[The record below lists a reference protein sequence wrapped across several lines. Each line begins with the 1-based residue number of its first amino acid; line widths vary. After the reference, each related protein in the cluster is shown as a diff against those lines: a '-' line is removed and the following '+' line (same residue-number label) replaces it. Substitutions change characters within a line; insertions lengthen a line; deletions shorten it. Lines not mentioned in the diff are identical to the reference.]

1 MALDHYFSKSFE
13 KGIRILNLFNPE
25 RTSLNLKEVSEEMGL
40 NMTSAFRYVNTLI
53 QLNYLKKEPKTKVLK
68 LGIAALSMGY
78 RLTKSFDPLQTIKPF
93 LDGAHETHNV
103 SVDSALF
110 EKDSVVRLYQR
121 EVKGALTFH
130 LPVVERALHCMAM
143 GKAIL
148 AFLPEKE
155 LTDFIESL
163 PLIAKTKHSLT
174 DKTSL
179 LADLVKTKERG
190 YSLNNEEYVLGVI
203 SIGAP
208 LLSLETQ
215 RPFGAICFDFLTVQN
230 SIEMVERKYAK
241 IIVKLARDISEVI
254 VSD

>member
-1 MALDHYFSKSFE
+1 LALDHYFSKSFE

-53 QLNYLKKEPKTKVLK
+53 QLNYLKRDPKTKALK

-93 LDGAHETHNV
+93 LDAAHEKHNV

-155 LTDFIESL
+155 MMDLVETLHLVGE
-163 PLIAKTKHSLT
+163 TKYSLT
-174 DKTSL
+174 DQ
-179 LADLVKTKERG
+179 ADLVSDLIRTRERG

-208 LLSLETQ
+208 LLSREAR

-230 SIEMVERKYAK
+230 SIELVERKYANT
-241 IIVKLARDISEVI
+241 IVKLARDISEVI
-254 VSD
+254 VLD

>member
-1 MALDHYFSKSFE
+1 LALDHYFSKSFE
-13 KGIRILNLFNPE
+13 KGIRILNLFNPD
-25 RTSLNLKEVSEEMGL
+25 RTSLNLKEISQELGL
-40 NMTSAFRYVNTLI
+40 NMTSSFRYVNTLI

-110 EKDSVVRLYQR
+110 EIDSVVRLYQR

-148 AFLPEKE
+148 AFLSEKE
-155 LTDFIESL
+155 MMDLVESL
-163 PLIAKTKHSLT
+163 HLIGKTNHSLT
-174 DKTSL
+174 DK
-179 LADLVKTKERG
+179 ADLVADLIKTRERG

-208 LLSLETQ
+208 LLSPETQ

-230 SIEMVERKYAK
+230 SIELVERKYAK
-241 IIVKLARDISEVI
+241 IIVKLAHDISEVI